1 MMENLIQLYPV
12 LKQIKGQNEET
23 QIIDLI
29 SDFIVNGETSV
40 SVLDLFISTIELK
53 ILTPEN

>member
-1 MMENLIQLYPV
+1 MENLIQLYPV